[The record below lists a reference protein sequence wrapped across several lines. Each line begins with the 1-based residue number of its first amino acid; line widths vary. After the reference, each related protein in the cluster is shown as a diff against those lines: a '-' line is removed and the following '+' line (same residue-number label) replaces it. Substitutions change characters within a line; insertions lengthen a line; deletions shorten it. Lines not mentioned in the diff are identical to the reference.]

1 MNKEQKPKG
10 KFMSLVTKNY
20 WISALVCL
28 LAAGVLAQAAASTTP
43 TPGEQQA
50 ISGLLLVDIA
60 NILALVFFVA
70 GIVRAV
76 RNRKNSK

>member
-10 KFMSLVTKNY
+10 KFMSLITKNY
-20 WISALVCL
+20 WISAVVCL
-28 LAAGVLAQAAASTTP
+28 LLAGVFAQSAST

-50 ISGLLLVDIA
+50 IIGLLLVDIA
-60 NILALVFFVA
+60 NILALVFLVA

-76 RNRKNSK
+76 RNRKNTK

>member
-20 WISALVCL
+20 WISAVVCL
-28 LAAGVLAQAAASTTP
+28 LLAGAFAQSASTTT

-50 ISGLLLVDIA
+50 ISGLLLVDIT
-60 NILALVFFVA
+60 NILALVFLVA

>member
-10 KFMSLVTKNY
+10 KFMRLVTKNY
-20 WISALVCL
+20 WISAVVCL
-28 LAAGVLAQAAASTTP
+28 LLAGAFAQSASP

-50 ISGLLLVDIA
+50 ISGLLLVDIT
-60 NILALVFFVA
+60 NILALVFVVA

>member
-1 MNKEQKPKG
+1 MNNEQKSKG

-20 WISALVCL
+20 WISAVVCL
-28 LAAGVLAQAAASTTP
+28 LFAGAFAKSASP

-50 ISGLLLVDIA
+50 IIGLLLVDIA
-60 NILALVFFVA
+60 NISCLVFLVA

-76 RNRKNSK
+76 RNRKNIK